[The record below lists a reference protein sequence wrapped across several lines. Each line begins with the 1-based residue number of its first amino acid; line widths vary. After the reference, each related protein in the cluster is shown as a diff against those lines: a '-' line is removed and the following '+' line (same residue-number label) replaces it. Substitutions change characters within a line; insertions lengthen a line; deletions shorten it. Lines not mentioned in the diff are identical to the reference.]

1 MPSVYMDGIALKVL
15 LQIDFVWVFLFHTSE
30 FLKLQNRPWL
40 QQFKDLKCFLP
51 QGTQK
56 GVFTVV
62 AKENI
67 NLNSRSST
75 ATMNYHGNGF
85 LLIQMHY
92 AKESEGTV
100 YNYIYTMDN
109 VINILKIDSMPEE
122 YSQISTFLSD
132 LAVYYA
138 PKCKN
143 SMEIQSLDSSLLNE
157 AVQQE
162 IE

>member
-1 MPSVYMDGIALKVL
+1 MGLSVPYLRILKIIK
-15 LQIDFVWVFLFHTSE
+15 QTADAM
-30 FLKLQNRPWL
+30 L
-40 QQFKDLKCFLP
+40 QQFKALKCFLP
-51 QGTQK
+51 QRTQK
-56 GVFTVV
+56 SVFTLV

-67 NLNSRSST
+67 NLSSRSST

-85 LLIQMHY
+85 VLLIQMHY

-109 VINILKIDSMPEE
+109 VINLLKIDSMPEE
-122 YSQISTFLSD
+122 YSEISTFLSD
-132 LAVYYA
+132 LAVCYA
-138 PKCKN
+138 PKCNN

-157 AVQQE
+157 AVHQE

>member
-67 NLNSRSST
+67 NFSSRSST

-138 PKCKN
+138 PKCNN

>member
-1 MPSVYMDGIALKVL
+1 MGLSVPYLRILKITK
-15 LQIDFVWVFLFHTSE
+15 QTADAM
-30 FLKLQNRPWL
+30 L

-67 NLNSRSST
+67 NLSSRSST

-85 LLIQMHY
+85 LLIRMQY

-132 LAVYYA
+132 LAVHYA
-138 PKCKN
+138 PKCNN